1 MISLVVLL
9 VCATCPW
16 ALCFALR
23 AFTLEGAPSHAETS
37 DRALARFRRA
47 ALYSAVVALP
57 ASAMV
62 GALLVDPSLTARS
75 PVAGSWFF
83 SSLCGVTTWVNVS
96 LAQRGPDE
104 AAAMSHLETA
114 GRALQ
119 MSAVPSIA
127 VGLSLLSFA
136 AAPALLPAMPAAA
149 ALLAALASVASVLVI
164 SPWLTMAMGLW
175 KVFPTPFEANGES
188 WRLAHLP
195 APTPFLTH
203 VAALP
208 WLRSVLI
215 SDGLFNRAPD
225 RHWQAL
231 VQYEIAGALR
241 SRADRAA
248 RWAVAIPLSVI
259 VFVAAQA
266 DGASDPRKLV
276 AATVL
281 AVLFTATASWFANR
295 EPVSKVALDPNGPS
309 MQELAQTLRS
319 LPPYQGQAFPRTA
332 HKPLGAAL
340 YNRLFALGHDPGPRP
355 HR

>member
-1 MISLVVLL
+1 MISLVLLL
-9 VCATCPW
+9 VCAVCPW

-23 AFTLEGAPSHAETS
+23 AFTLEGAPSHGETG
-37 DRALARFRRA
+37 DRALGRFRRA

-57 ASAMV
+57 GSAV
-62 GALLVDPSLTARS
+62 IGALLVDPALTARS

-83 SSLCGVTTWVNVS
+83 ASLCGVTTWVSVS
-96 LAQRGPDE
+96 LARRSSDE
-104 AAAMSHLETA
+104 AATMSRLETA

-119 MSAVPSIA
+119 MAAVPSIA
-127 VGLSLLSFA
+127 IGLSLLSFA
-136 AAPALLPAMPAAA
+136 AARAISPAVPAAA
-149 ALLAALASVASVLVI
+149 ALLAALASVASVLVV
-164 SPWLTMAMGLW
+164 SPWVAMILGLW
-175 KVFPTPFEANGES
+175 RVFPIRVDADGAS

-225 RHWQAL
+225 RHWQTL
-231 VQYEIAGALR
+231 VHYEIAGALR
-241 SRADRAA
+241 SRPDRAA
-248 RWAVAIPLSVI
+248 RWAVAIPASVI
-259 VFVAAQA
+259 VFVTAQA
-266 DGASDPRKLV
+266 VGSSDPRKHV

-295 EPVSKVALDPNGPS
+295 EPSSKVALDPGGPS

-319 LPPYQGQAFPRTA
+319 LPPHQGQAFPRTS